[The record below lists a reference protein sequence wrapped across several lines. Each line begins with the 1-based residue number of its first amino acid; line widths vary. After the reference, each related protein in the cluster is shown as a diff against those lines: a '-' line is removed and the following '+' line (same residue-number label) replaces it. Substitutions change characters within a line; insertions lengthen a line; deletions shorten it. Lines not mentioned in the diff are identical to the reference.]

1 MAKHT
6 PKEILEHHEK
16 GAQHTHESAVQGTYD
31 LGYARGEADV
41 KERAVHKDP
50 ELAKEILDKR
60 ESDHEELE
68 AKKRELANDD
78 EEEAAPAA
86 RGKKAK
92 DTGAEKTA

>member
-1 MAKHT
+1 
-6 PKEILEHHEK
+6 
-16 GAQHTHESAVQGTYD
+16 
-31 LGYARGEADV
+31 
-41 KERAVHKDP
+41 VHKDP